1 MHRAKVRK
9 YEKLD
14 IPDKKERMDGVPR
27 KRLEY
32 KQEEEENPRICSY
45 TVGFNASDP
54 LLKQAT
60 TYLFFFTMRVFWP
73 LVFSYFRFYVA
84 EWLLASLVIINK
96 CKRVLYINITFNL
109 NVSCTIFAAV
119 CEIQY

>member
-1 MHRAKVRK
+1 MHGAKFRK
-9 YEKLD
+9 SEKSD

-54 LLKQAT
+54 LLKQTT
-60 TYLFFFTMRVFWP
+60 TYLFFFQMRVFWP

-84 EWLLASLVIINK
+84 EWLLVSLVKINK
-96 CKRVLYINITFNL
+96 CKRVLYMQLFVKYSTEVLFF
-109 NVSCTIFAAV
+109 TK
-119 CEIQY
+119 

>member
-1 MHRAKVRK
+1 M
-9 YEKLD
+9 
-14 IPDKKERMDGVPR
+14 GVPR

-60 TYLFFFTMRVFWP
+60 TYLFFFQMQEEENPRICSYTVGFNASDPLLKQATAYLFLFQMQVFWP

-84 EWLLASLVIINK
+84 EWLLESVVIINK
-96 CKRVLYINITFNL
+96 CKRVYVHKYNF
-109 NVSCTIFAAV
+109 
-119 CEIQY
+119 